1 MVDTDE
7 GVGGPGDAAA
17 VAYST
22 LHGGFV
28 LQQQNDKD
36 WGGGGGEEV
45 DVGFETLAMQRE
57 HVLYQKL
64 HISHSQSQ
72 VGCLN

>member
-36 WGGGGGEEV
+36 LGGLMLALKHLQCRGNMSCIKSSTSV
-45 DVGFETLAMQRE
+45 IHKAKWDV
-57 HVLYQKL
+57 
-64 HISHSQSQ
+64 
-72 VGCLN
+72 